1 MKRKISAGEMLRRF
15 TRQKALIAIVLML
28 LAMLFFDTNFYTAYN
43 LKDMLNSAAILETL
57 AFGVTLVIICGG
69 VDFSIGAMMSLSG
82 IITIKLM
89 NCMPILPAIL
99 IALLCGAAV
108 GFINGLL
115 VVHQKTEPFIITLGM
130 GMLLKG
136 VAQQITDAHPVPAKN
151 LQFMKIANS
160 KLIGGIPNLIV
171 IMIVMF
177 VIFHCILRYTS
188 FGRNCYAVGGDY
200 NVASMSGIN
209 ARRTKWAA
217 YVICGVMAAFCGVLL
232 SSKLNTGSS
241 IYGDSTAL
249 SVNCGCVV
257 GGTSFAGGIGGIP
270 QTFAGLLVIQLL
282 ENCMNMLGINAYVQ
296 QVCEGLIILLILWSD
311 NYAQK
316 RKLET
321 V

>member
-57 AFGVTLVIICGG
+57 AFSVTLVIICGG

-130 GMLLKG
+130 GMLLPIKG
-136 VAQQITDAHPVPAKN
+136 RHHALGKLQHLQIIIDGRRLVHRPPWPA
-151 LQFMKIANS
+151 L
-160 KLIGGIPNLIV
+160 
-171 IMIVMF
+171 
-177 VIFHCILRYTS
+177 
-188 FGRNCYAVGGDY
+188 
-200 NVASMSGIN
+200 
-209 ARRTKWAA
+209 
-217 YVICGVMAAFCGVLL
+217 
-232 SSKLNTGSS
+232 
-241 IYGDSTAL
+241 
-249 SVNCGCVV
+249 
-257 GGTSFAGGIGGIP
+257 
-270 QTFAGLLVIQLL
+270 
-282 ENCMNMLGINAYVQ
+282 
-296 QVCEGLIILLILWSD
+296 
-311 NYAQK
+311 
-316 RKLET
+316 
-321 V
+321 